1 MPSVA
6 QILFAC
12 VQVCPIHLFFK
23 MNSLSH
29 GKPRTHS
36 ELFNLQWPQPP
47 TEPDRE
53 CKQRHIHSKIPRHT
67 ESSVQPK
74 TGIWSQQASSG
85 PYPHSSVLHQYPSS
99 TGNIQPN
106 QLQCLKYDFTS
117 TIDSIQTLPEPQ
129 FRNSTSRSAS
139 WPLLPN
145 TSSAEADDEEDLVDL
160 SGWRRDCVGRPGG
173 MEERSARGVS
183 DGLWDRGMGWAGS
196 LRFLNT
202 RQCHGYTSTASRDC
216 VSRGRIVTLLIWLR
230 SDQDNNR
237 GCQTRTSTQ
246 IWLAHI

>member
-1 MPSVA
+1 
-6 QILFAC
+6 
-12 VQVCPIHLFFK
+12 

-36 ELFNLQWPQPP
+36 ETLQAFNWQWPQPP

-74 TGIWSQQASSG
+74 TGIWSQQASSE

-99 TGNIQPN
+99 TRNIQPN
-106 QLQCLKYDFTS
+106 RLQCWKHDFTS
-117 TIDSIQTLPEPQ
+117 TIDSIQTLPKPQ
-129 FRNSTSRSAS
+129 FSNSTSRSAP

-160 SGWRRDCVGRPGG
+160 SGLRRDCGGCPGG
-173 MEERSARGVS
+173 MEETSARGVS
-183 DGLWDRGMGWAGS
+183 DGLWDRGMGRAGS

-216 VSRGRIVTLLIWLR
+216 ASRGRILTLTYSFGSDLIKTIIGGFRLE
-230 SDQDNNR
+230 SLQSAY
-237 GCQTRTSTQ
+237 TA
-246 IWLAHI
+246 LAAFGL